1 METAG
6 QASTARLLG
15 GAAAGGARGAES
27 GGGGVDALS
36 STHYSDS
43 ELAGV
48 IEDKSTVDNLLRP
61 ADRDTRLLHATMLP
75 QLKVVVYVRMAG
87 AARTA
92 AISARRGKRQQRRG
106 FVMVDAV
113 RGSLADVRTEIEHED
128 LPVPRPYVFL
138 VDFADGVQSVSVD
151 DEVQVMVDELNPPGR
166 VVSAIAMMI
175 RTEDELNRNV
185 GESQSLLRFL
195 SQRLQAWALGMGGDG
210 LTDRRTHWLV
220 RARHDCAAQVLMHE
234 EFGEVWYRTGT
245 ERAEQ
250 SSRHARPATVRGAHR
265 SPRPSGAVPVDT
277 IAADVAACTRIQAA
291 QRGRVAR
298 EQVAR
303 LRGGAPGVSNLCGP
317 FWLRFTYAAPVLVTK
332 Y

>member
-15 GAAAGGARGAES
+15 GGAGAAAGGARGAES

-166 VVSAIAMMI
+166 VVSAIAMI
-175 RTEDELNRNV
+175 RTEDEMNRNV
-185 GESQSLLRFL
+185 GESQSLPRFL
-195 SQRLQAWALGMGGDG
+195 SQRLQAWALGMGGGG

-220 RARHDCAAQVLMHE
+220 RARHACAGAD
-234 EFGEVWYRTGT
+234 
-245 ERAEQ
+245 
-250 SSRHARPATVRGAHR
+250 ARGVRGGLVSDRHR
-265 SPRPSGAVPVDT
+265 
-277 IAADVAACTRIQAA
+277 
-291 QRGRVAR
+291 AR
-298 EQVAR
+298 
-303 LRGGAPGVSNLCGP
+303 
-317 FWLRFTYAAPVLVTK
+317 
-332 Y
+332 